1 MTNIK
6 DLLAKA
12 KDTGI
17 REGGGGGN
25 FRPANGDY
33 VVKVIKANH
42 DINERTGQPRIGVH
56 LEIVD
61 GGEDHGCKWW
71 DNIMLGGSDKANAL
85 NFGKLKGLGC
95 DEEMVEKLGD
105 VASIAAFIVDRTAKA
120 YVQRRSYD
128 GNDGQKRYT
137 QNTYFSRDVD
147 SVDPS
152 ARISAQAADAA
163 EAAAKAG
170 ASESGDGEEG
180 VGRGW

>member
-12 KDTGI
+12 KETGI
-17 REGGGGGN
+17 SEGGGGGR

-42 DINERTGQPRIGVH
+42 DINERNGQPRIGVH
-56 LEIVD
+56 LEIID
-61 GGEDHGCKWW
+61 NGPDHGRKWW

-85 NFGKLKGLGC
+85 NFGKLKGLGA

-105 VASIAAFIVDRTAKA
+105 IASIAAFLVDRTAKA
-120 YVQRRSYD
+120 TAQRRSYV
-128 GNDGQKRYT
+128 GNDGTPRDAV
-137 QNTYFSRDVD
+137 NTYFSRDVD

-152 ARISAQAADAA
+152 ARVSAADADKAEREAA
-163 EAAAKAG
+163 EAAG
-170 ASESGDGEEG
+170 TEDTGEG